1 MGKIKILSLNEAQKR
16 QLEEGYREG
25 RSHAFRKR
33 CQVVLLKE
41 EGRTAEEVASIV
53 KMCAMSVN
61 NWLKRYIQEGV
72 EGLKTKEGRG
82 RKPLL
87 QKEKDSEAVRK
98 AVEQNRQ
105 SLSAAKAAFEA
116 QGGVNVSQDTLRRFL
131 KALVADTNE

>member
-1 MGKIKILSLNEAQKR
+1 MGKIKTLGLCEGQKIA
-16 QLEEGYREG
+16 LEKGYRQG
-25 RSHAFRKR
+25 TSHAFRKR
-33 CQVVLLKE
+33 CQLILLKE
-41 EGRTAEEVASIV
+41 EGRTSKEVAGIV

-61 NWLKRYIQEGV
+61 HWLERYRAEGV

-87 QKEKDSEAVRK
+87 QKEKDSEAVRR

-105 SLSAAKAAFEA
+105 SLTAAKAAFEA
-116 QGGVNVSQDTLRRFL
+116 QGGKGVSDATLRRFL